1 MHQMIYNPL
10 VWYWDKDMAYSDK
23 TISPSNINYTS
34 KDFSSLKADLI
45 QYTKAYFPDTY
56 KDFNE
61 TSPGMMLIELASY
74 VGDVLSYYIDY
85 NYKESLLTTATERKN
100 VIRLAEFL
108 GYKTTPVTP
117 SVVRL
122 TVTTDISAAG
132 GKPDYGTLNS
142 DLFEKTV
149 DNGMQVASSENSSVI
164 FETLG
169 EIDFNISGS
178 PDTPLPE
185 IIGRDA
191 SGIATDY
198 RLTRYVNAI
207 SGETKTKSFTITSP
221 TKFLELDLGE
231 TNVVE
236 ILDVR
241 DSSNAKYY
249 EVDYLAQDRILKE
262 IHYSNDPDRVTG
274 YSDPTLPLT
283 GDGSNSEV
291 TVDVSVPYTLE
302 YIKTNKK
309 FVRKVDPQ
317 TNNTKLQF
325 GNGLY
330 RFNISGS
337 SSAGLFST
345 IEQQGMS
352 VSGVPSTVINAAIN
366 NLTTNNSLN
375 LGETP
380 ANTILTV
387 TYRVGGGAVSNVQA
401 GELTSLVSNV
411 NGITVTND
419 NPSSGGTDGETI
431 TEIKENAKSFFASQL
446 RCVTREDYQ
455 ARILNL
461 PAKFG
466 NIAKV
471 QVVRLNDISGLKIYT
486 LSYDQRRKLTQ
497 TPLLVLNN
505 LRLYLEQ
512 FRMINDAL
520 DFGFDL
526 NTVDPS
532 AEGYNTSLIFSGYKI
547 NFGVFFEAVADRRFN
562 KTEVKIDVINCIRDF
577 FVTDKMQFGQAI
589 NLNELRYEI
598 LGKEGVIGLPT
609 LKIFQNTGN
618 IGNDFTGTIRNLCSI
633 DAGGNEVGT
642 EIGYGFSYPFEG
654 ALKNDIIRPSVTP
667 AVFELR
673 EPNNDIYGRVL

>member
-1 MHQMIYNPL
+1 
-10 VWYWDKDMAYSDK
+10 MAYTDQK
-23 TISPSNINYTS
+23 ITPTNINYTS

-122 TVTTDISAAG
+122 TVTTDISAID
-132 GKPDYGTLNS
+132 GKPDYGSLGSLANPINS
-142 DLFEKTV
+142 
-149 DNGMQVASSENSSVI
+149 GIQVASTENSSLV

-169 EIDFNISGS
+169 EIDFTISGS
-178 PDTPLPE
+178 PDTPAPE
-185 IIGRDA
+185 IIARNNT
-191 SGIATDY
+191 GIATNY
-198 RLTRYVNAI
+198 RLTRFVNAV

-236 ILDVR
+236 ILNVV
-241 DSSNAKYY
+241 DSSQGKYF

-262 IHYSNDPDRVTG
+262 IHYTNDPDRATAYDSG
-274 YSDPTLPLT
+274 LT
-283 GDGSNSEV
+283 GGNQIS
-291 TVDVSVPYTLE
+291 VDVSIPYTLE

-309 FVRKVDPQ
+309 FVRKVDPN

-330 RFNISGS
+330 KFNVSGS

-352 VSGVPSTVINAAIN
+352 VSGVPSTVINSALN

-380 ANTILTV
+380 ANTIITV
-387 TYRVGGGAVSNVQA
+387 NYRVGGGAQSNAQA
-401 GELTSLVSNV
+401 GELTSLVSSISN
-411 NGITVTND
+411 IEVTND
-419 NPSSGGTDGETI
+419 EPASGGTDGETI
-431 TEIKENAKSFFASQL
+431 IEIKENAKTFFASQL

-466 NIAKV
+466 NIAKASV
-471 QVVRLNDISGLKIYT
+471 ARLNDISGLKIYT
-486 LSYDQRRKLTQ
+486 LSYDRRRRLTQ
-497 TPLLVLNN
+497 TPLVVLNN
-505 LRLYLEQ
+505 LRMYLEQ

-520 DFGFDL
+520 DFGVDL
-526 NTVDPS
+526 NTVDPGS
-532 AEGYNTSLIFSGYKI
+532 EDYDGTRIYSGYKI
-547 NFGVFFEAVADRRFN
+547 NFGVYFEINADRRFN
-562 KTEVKIDVINCIRDF
+562 PTDVKLEVVDCIKEF
-577 FVTDKMQFGQAI
+577 FVIDKMQFSQAI

-598 LGKEGVIGLPT
+598 LGKDGVIGIRKLQ
-609 LKIFQNTGN
+609 LFQDTENIEEFNSSGN
-618 IGNDFTGTIRNLCSI
+618 NRKVLASVNSVGNSL
-633 DAGGNEVGT
+633 EVGT
-642 EIGYGFSYPFEG
+642 SGYGFQYDFQS
-654 ALKNDIIRPSVTP
+654 ATVNDIVRPSKTP
-667 AVFELR
+667 SVFELR
-673 EPNNDIYGRVL
+673 DPNSDIYGRVI

>member
-1 MHQMIYNPL
+1 
-10 VWYWDKDMAYSDK
+10 MAYTDQK
-23 TISPSNINYTS
+23 VSPTNINYTS

-122 TVTTDISAAG
+122 TVTTDISAID
-132 GKPDYGTLNS
+132 GKPDYGSLGSLANPINS
-142 DLFEKTV
+142 
-149 DNGMQVASSENSSVI
+149 GIQVASTENSSLV

-169 EIDFNISGS
+169 EIDFTISGS
-178 PDTPLPE
+178 PDTPAPE
-185 IIGRDA
+185 IIARNNT
-191 SGIATDY
+191 GIATNY
-198 RLTRYVNAI
+198 RLTRFVNAV

-236 ILDVR
+236 ILNVV
-241 DSSNAKYY
+241 DSSQGKYF

-262 IHYSNDPDRVTG
+262 IHYTNDPDRATAYDSG
-274 YSDPTLPLT
+274 LT
-283 GDGSNSEV
+283 GGNQIS
-291 TVDVSVPYTLE
+291 VDVSIPYTLE

-309 FVRKVDPQ
+309 FVRKVDPN

-330 RFNISGS
+330 KFNVSGS

-352 VSGVPSTVINAAIN
+352 VSGVPSTVINSALN

-380 ANTILTV
+380 ANTIITV
-387 TYRVGGGAVSNVQA
+387 NYRVGGGAQSNAQA
-401 GELTSLVSNV
+401 GELTSLVSSISN
-411 NGITVTND
+411 IEVTND
-419 NPSSGGTDGETI
+419 EPASGGTDGETI
-431 TEIKENAKSFFASQL
+431 IEIKENAKTFFASQL

-532 AEGYNTSLIFSGYKI
+532 ADGYDNTKIFSGYKI

-562 KTEVKIDVINCIRDF
+562 KTEVKLDVIDCIRNF
-577 FVTDKMQFGQAI
+577 FTIDKMQFGQAI

-598 LGKEGVIGLPT
+598 LGKGGVIGLPT
-609 LKIFQNTGN
+609 LKIFQELNNTTMPGFSGTERVLASINGDGN
-618 IGNDFTGTIRNLCSI
+618 I
-633 DAGGNEVGT
+633 AGT
-642 EIGYGFSYPFEG
+642 EAGYGFLYSFQG
-654 ALKNDIIRPSVTP
+654 ALQNDIIRPSVTP

-673 EPNNDIYGRVL
+673 EPNNDIYGRVI

>member
-1 MHQMIYNPL
+1 
-10 VWYWDKDMAYSDK
+10 MAYTNQK
-23 TISPSNINYTS
+23 VSPTNINYTS

-108 GYKTTPVTP
+108 GYKTTPITP
-117 SVVRL
+117 SVVKL
-122 TVTTDISAAG
+122 SVTTEIDAIG
-132 GKPDYGTLNS
+132 GKPDYGSLGSLANPIDS
-142 DLFEKTV
+142 GL
-149 DNGMQVASSENSSVI
+149 QVSSTEDSSLI

-169 EIDFNISGS
+169 EIDFTISGS
-178 PDTPLPE
+178 PDTPAPE
-185 IIGRDA
+185 IIARDNT
-191 SGIATDY
+191 GIATNY
-198 RLTRYVNAI
+198 RLTRFVNAV

-241 DSSNAKYY
+241 DSSQGKYF

-262 IHYSNDPDRVTG
+262 IHYSNDPDRQTAYDQGIVG
-274 YSDPTLPLT
+274 LGEQIS
-283 GDGSNSEV
+283 
-291 TVDVSVPYTLE
+291 VDVSIPYTLE

-309 FVRKVDPQ
+309 FVRKVDPN

-330 RFNISGS
+330 KFNISGS

-345 IEQQGMS
+345 IEQQGMN
-352 VSGVPSTVINAAIN
+352 VSGVPSTVINSALN

-380 ANTILTV
+380 ANTIITV
-387 TYRVGGGAVSNVQA
+387 TYRVGGGASSNAQA
-401 GELTSLVSNV
+401 GELTNLVSSV
-411 NGITVTND
+411 SGISVTNSE
-419 NPSSGGTDGETI
+419 PASGGTDGETI
-431 TEIKENAKSFFASQL
+431 TEIKENAKTFFASQL

-466 NIAKV
+466 NIAKA

-532 AEGYNTSLIFSGYKI
+532 ADGYDTTKIFSGHYI

-562 KTEVKIDVINCIRDF
+562 KTEVKIDIIDCIREF
-577 FVTDKMQFGQAI
+577 FITDKMQFGQAI
-589 NLNELRYEI
+589 NINELRYEI
-598 LGKEGVIGLPT
+598 LGKDGVIGLPT
-609 LKIFQNTGN
+609 LKIFQEL
-618 IGNDFTGTIRNLCSI
+618 NDTTMPGFSGTERVLCSV
-633 DAGGNEVGT
+633 DAVGESQGT
-642 EIGYGFSYPFEG
+642 ETGYGFKYG
-654 ALKNDIIRPSVTP
+654 IQAALSNDIVRPSVIP

-673 EPNNDIYGRVL
+673 EPNSDIYGRVL

>member
-1 MHQMIYNPL
+1 MIYNPL
-10 VWYWDKDMAYSDK
+10 VWCWSKVMAYTDQK
-23 TISPSNINYTS
+23 VSPTNINYTS

-108 GYKTTPVTP
+108 GYKTTPITP
-117 SVVRL
+117 SVVKL
-122 TVTTDISAAG
+122 TVTTDISATG
-132 GKPDYGTLNS
+132 GKPDFGSIPNAIRNINS
-142 DLFEKTV
+142 GL
-149 DNGMQVASSENSSVI
+149 QVSSTENSSLV

-169 EIDFNISGS
+169 EIDFTISGS
-178 PDTPLPE
+178 PDVPPPE
-185 IIGRDA
+185 IIARDNT
-191 SGIATDY
+191 GIASQY
-198 RLTRYVNAI
+198 RLTRFVNAV

-236 ILDVR
+236 ILNVV
-241 DSSNAKYY
+241 DSSQAKYF

-262 IHYSNDPDRVTG
+262 IHYTDDPDRQTA
-274 YSDPTLPLT
+274 YQQ
-283 GDGSNSEV
+283 GSVGLGEQVS
-291 TVDVSVPYTLE
+291 VDVSIPYTLE

-309 FVRKVDPQ
+309 FVRKVDPN

-352 VSGVPSTVINAAIN
+352 VSGVPSTVINSAIN

-380 ANTILTV
+380 ANTIITV
-387 TYRVGGGAVSNVQA
+387 TYRVGGGANSNAQA
-401 GELTSLVSNV
+401 GELTNLVSSLS
-411 NGITVTND
+411 GLSVTN
-419 NPSSGGTDGETI
+419 NEPASGGTDGETI
-431 TEIKENAKSFFASQL
+431 TEIKENAKTFFASQL

-466 NIAKV
+466 NIAKTYV
-471 QVVRLNDISGLKIYT
+471 ARLNDISGLKIYT

-532 AEGYNTSLIFSGYKI
+532 ANGYDTSLIFSGYKI

-562 KTEVKIDVINCIRDF
+562 KTEVKLEIIDCIRQF
-577 FVTDKMQFGQAI
+577 FIIDKMQFGQAI

-598 LGKEGVIGLPT
+598 LGKDGVIGLPT

-618 IGNDFTGTIRNLCSI
+618 LGEEFSGTERILSSV
-633 DAGGNEVGT
+633 DAGGNSVGT
-642 EIGYGFSYPFEG
+642 ETGYGFSYPFEG
-654 ALKNDIIRPSVTP
+654 ALENDIIRPSVTP